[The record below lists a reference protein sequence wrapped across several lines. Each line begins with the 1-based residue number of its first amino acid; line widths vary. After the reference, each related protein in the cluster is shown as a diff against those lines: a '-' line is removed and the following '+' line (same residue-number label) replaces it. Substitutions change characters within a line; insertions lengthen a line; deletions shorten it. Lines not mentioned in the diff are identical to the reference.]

1 MSRNKFGNRI
11 SHREENNMRI
21 FLLKEKRYINIK
33 NTFLKKHN
41 VFAEEIDKIA
51 WASHD
56 DKKLQSIDF
65 DRNICIQNEQRSN
78 IKKEE
83 IKCCNIIKLYK
94 KFKCGYITEECKKQ
108 HESKL
113 ARSSWLFIQ
122 NIIIWRFWICK
133 NKCTA

>member
-41 VFAEEIDKIA
+41 VFAEEIDTIA

-94 KFKCGYITEECKKQ
+94 I
-108 HESKL
+108 L
-113 ARSSWLFIQ
+113 LFGGSGSVKTNVLLNLISQ
-122 NIIIWRFWICK
+122 QPDIDKIYL
-133 NKCTA
+133 